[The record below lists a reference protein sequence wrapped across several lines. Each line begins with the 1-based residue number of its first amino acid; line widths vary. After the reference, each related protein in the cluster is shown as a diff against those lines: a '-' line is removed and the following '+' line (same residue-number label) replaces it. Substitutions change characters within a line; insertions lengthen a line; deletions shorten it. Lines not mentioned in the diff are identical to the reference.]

1 MSRFINAELKS
12 DSESESEPD
21 SEAES
26 ESDTELMAKLK
37 SDSDSESILIFVD
50 FGQVILLL
58 IAGHIKP
65 VLFMPIFLRERFFSQ
80 ALFQTYFLLGSKIH
94 KHFSYF
100 NTYLHC

>member
-1 MSRFINAELKS
+1 MSRFITSNLK
-12 DSESESEPD
+12 SESESEPESH

-65 VLFMPIFLRERFFSQ
+65 VLFMPIFLRDKLFSQ
-80 ALFQTYFLLGSKIH
+80 AF
-94 KHFSYF
+94 
-100 NTYLHC
+100 C